1 MDWDDLRFVLAVG
14 RDKTLSRAAERLG
27 ATHTTVGR
35 RLRSI
40 EQTLGVRLF
49 DQTPDGYVATA
60 AGAEVIDAAER
71 VEAEMHALEARVLGR
86 DAQLEGKLRVATMDM
101 LFRCYHERF
110 ASFAAR
116 YPKVELTVLS
126 GDVELSLTRREAEV
140 VLRMTNTPPEHLVGR
155 KIGRIEFAV
164 YAAKSL
170 VDCVGPGAPLSAF
183 PWLHW
188 DERMEMRW
196 LDEWLAKNAPG
207 AKIALRV
214 GPHTDAMYDA
224 VRMGIGAHFC
234 ATSEADRD
242 PSLVQIAPADLA
254 FGRDL
259 WLLTLKELRSTS
271 RVRALMDHFAASL
284 PG

>member
-1 MDWDDLRFVLAVG
+1 MDWDDLRYVLAIG

-49 DQTPDGYVATA
+49 DQTPEGFIATA
-60 AGAEVIDAAER
+60 AGVEVIEAAER

-101 LFRCYHERF
+101 LFRRYHERF

-126 GDVELSLTRREAEV
+126 SDVELSLTRREADV
-140 VLRMTNTPPEHLVGR
+140 VLRMTNTPPEYLVGR
-155 KIGRIEFAV
+155 KIGRVDFAV
-164 YAAKSL
+164 FAAKSL
-170 VDCVGPGAPLSAF
+170 VDRVGEGAPLSAF

-196 LDEWLAKNAPG
+196 LDEWLAKNAPD

-214 GPHTDAMYDA
+214 GPNTDAMYDA
-224 VRMGIGAHFC
+224 VSAGIGAHFL
-234 ATSEADRD
+234 ATFAPEHD
-242 PSLVQIAPADLA
+242 PSLVQIAPTDPA

-259 WLLTLKELRSTS
+259 WLLTLKDLRATS
-271 RVRALMDHFAASL
+271 RVRALMDHFTGTVL
-284 PG
+284 